1 MPVTENET
9 TEAVMLLP
17 ENSWLRT
24 YVIHGLKQTTAP
36 LVYHLGTGL
45 AVLGTTCPVAYGTH
59 YAGTLRANNFALL
72 VGRSGEDNKSTA
84 LNLGTRLLKAAAFE
98 LCGDFPGSP
107 EGLVES
113 LADQESQFISV
124 SEFGKLLSSAQR
136 GYFEPIKTLL
146 ADVWDSEPI
155 QRAKAA
161 QRGQRVVIR
170 AENPRLSIG
179 AACSIPYLEKHTLA
193 EDWTGGF
200 MGRWMVFY
208 GRRERTEPNPVGDDT
223 YVEYLTE
230 ELRRRATTETAG
242 WCTGLDPAASRMW
255 DEWYTD
261 VSSRILPNNII
272 GIRAR
277 APTICRKIALVLGW
291 DYGPALAGE
300 PWQVGLD
307 LLIPSIAITEL
318 HIKSLVHLSAMIAE
332 HGDARLRRSVI
343 EAVES
348 QGGICTLGQILG
360 VMKMR
365 KRIIQEMLD
374 SLIEEGRIKR
384 IQTTIGSAFELQE

>member
-1 MPVTENET
+1 M
-9 TEAVMLLP
+9 
-17 ENSWLRT
+17 
-24 YVIHGLKQTTAP
+24 
-36 LVYHLGTGL
+36 
-45 AVLGTTCPVAYGTH
+45 
-59 YAGTLRANNFALL
+59 
-72 VGRSGEDNKSTA
+72 
-84 LNLGTRLLKAAAFE
+84 
-98 LCGDFPGSP
+98 
-107 EGLVES
+107 
-113 LADQESQFISV
+113 
-124 SEFGKLLSSAQR
+124 
-136 GYFEPIKTLL
+136 L
-146 ADVWDSEPI
+146 ADVWDSLPI

-161 QRGQRVVIR
+161 QRGQRLVIR

-208 GRRERTEPNPVGDDT
+208 GRRERTEPNPVGDNT